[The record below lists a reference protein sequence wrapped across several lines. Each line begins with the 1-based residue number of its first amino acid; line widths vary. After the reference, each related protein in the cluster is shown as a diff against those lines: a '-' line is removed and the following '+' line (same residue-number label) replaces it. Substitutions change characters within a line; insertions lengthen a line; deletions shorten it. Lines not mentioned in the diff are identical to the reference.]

1 MDKYLEKVIEL
12 LKRECGSIEEIH
24 KMEEEAG
31 RILGND
37 CMKQAQLHAIVKA
50 CIRKMKKDA
59 KK

>member
-1 MDKYLEKVIEL
+1 MDKYLEKVTEL
-12 LKRECGSIEEIH
+12 LKKECGSVEEIL

-31 RILGND
+31 NILGND
-37 CMKQAQLHAIVKA
+37 CMKQVQLHAIIKA